1 MADNVIVQV
10 PVDVMTWYRANKAM
24 LMKGTTLESKLREYM
39 HYLAKQSRDYVQA
52 SENPS
57 ERLDP
62 KPPKRSG
69 VRCYDK
75 YAHRVIDT
83 SEIWS
88 GGTPEVVEALPLEDY
103 WIEVRFNDG
112 RHGVFNMQPYLGRPA
127 FAKLKD
133 VEVFNQLFIRDGVV
147 CWSEDLDIATERMWT
162 DCEPVIEHW
171 TYPEDWPKV
180 GDKGPDGSPIVFVT
194 DKGFPVADKLEDKW
208 GEEADRAEWMFEP
221 GAPLLPGPMPSSDE
235 LERMDQ
241 EERKKKAGN
250 PGTEIEQL
258 RKDSTRFGRESDS
271 LASRNFAQQQQIC
284 KLLLSMRK
292 HADVSLEE
300 MSKRTGISASELW
313 KAEDGSS
320 RASLLDYLAD
330 YCTALG
336 KTFTISFDD
345 CEEAGKERN

>member
-1 MADNVIVQV
+1 
-10 PVDVMTWYRANKAM
+10 
-24 LMKGTTLESKLREYM
+24 M
-39 HYLAKQSRDYVQA
+39 HYLAKHSRDYVQA

-112 RHGVFNMQPYLGRPA
+112 RHGVFDMNPYLDWPA

-133 VEVFNQLFIRDGVV
+133 VDFFNKVHVAGCTA
-147 CWSEDLDIATERMWT
+147 CWPGDIDIAPERIWT
-162 DCEPVIEHW
+162 DCESVIEHW

-194 DKGFPVADKLEDKW
+194 DKGFPVTDKLEDKW
-208 GEEADRAEWMFEP
+208 GEEADRAEWMLEP

-241 EERKKKAGN
+241 EERKKKAEDSK
-250 PGTEIEQL
+250 TEIEQL
-258 RKDSTRFGRESDS
+258 RKDFAQSGRESDS
-271 LASRNFAQQQQIC
+271 LASRNLEKQQQIC
-284 KLLLSMRK
+284 KLMVAMREQ
-292 HADVSLEE
+292 AGINLEE

-336 KTFTISFDD
+336 KTFTIDIDD
-345 CEEAGKERN
+345 CEESGGTSN